1 MYSRFSGPVMNIS
14 ANPFLTSRSRPSAC
28 APGFH
33 WVSCPKVVDGSGEL
47 VRLEVHRVSPSE
59 PPDHQQLADVVMVI
73 RAKLVPPVLVLDS
86 DQQMV
91 RRSKH
96 CTQIPG
102 ELRLRENPAPD
113 LVAELV
119 SHSADVLCMT
129 DHRE

>member
-1 MYSRFSGPVMNIS
+1 
-14 ANPFLTSRSRPSAC
+14 
-28 APGFH
+28 
-33 WVSCPKVVDGSGEL
+33 
-47 VRLEVHRVSPSE
+47 
-59 PPDHQQLADVVMVI
+59 MVI

-96 CTQIPG
+96 CIQIPG
-102 ELRLRENPAPD
+102 ELRLHENLAPD

-119 SHSADVLCMT
+119 GHSADVLCMT